1 MERQHIVS
9 QVMGTST
16 PQVFGFDGR
25 KHEVHGDVEQPS
37 YVELSDSPA
46 AIAFYLAARKA
57 GGGCS
62 CRDRFCD
69 CQITV

>member
-9 QVMGTST
+9 QVMETGT
-16 PQVFGFDGR
+16 PQVFGFDGQ
-25 KHEVHGDVEQPS
+25 KHEVHGDVERADF
-37 YVELSDSPA
+37 VELSDSPA
-46 AIAFYLAARKA
+46 AVAFYLAARKA
-57 GGGCS
+57 AGGCR